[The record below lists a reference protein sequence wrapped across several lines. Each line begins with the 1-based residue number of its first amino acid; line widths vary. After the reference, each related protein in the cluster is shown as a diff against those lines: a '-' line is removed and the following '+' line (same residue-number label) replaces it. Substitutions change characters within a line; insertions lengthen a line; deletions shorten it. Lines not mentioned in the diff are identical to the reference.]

1 MRCGA
6 VILED
11 DREANK
17 AWCVDRQE
25 LFLYL
30 TSQLLQDKHTWT
42 YRPGLK
48 ESDVCTLLLTQS
60 ILGLPAWIRAGY
72 KGIGEVRLACLFLLV
87 KSKCFLDS
95 GVRHCCKVGHSCV
108 RRVID
113 CSSVPHKMAW
123 CSVARAIRAVA
134 RFGGPRCGIFDI
146 SQLRPAVDRMFQE
159 LDTAPARCCWRC
171 GLPLA
176 GLSLITA
183 DIDQAFEALVK
194 IYPGPSWSSRIMQT
208 WEITIVWSWMAFVLH
223 SCPCPGSVQ
232 FHVRLPCGAGF
243 HGVANPGYS
252 DWWCNE
258 FCRSCCFL
266 IGPTTGAF
274 QAWLQFPGAT
284 DPQLYL
290 MEEMCGRCACG

>member
-1 MRCGA
+1 MCGILESIHKVRVPPAEWAELEVPLEAAVRCGA

-60 ILGLPAWIRAGY
+60 ILDLPAWIRAGC
-72 KGIGEVRLACLFLLV
+72 KGIGEVRPACLFLLV

-95 GVRHCCKVGHSCV
+95 GVRHCCKVGHSCM

-123 CSVARAIRAVA
+123 CGVARAIRAVA
-134 RFGGPRCGIFDI
+134 RFGRPWCGIFDI

-171 GLPLA
+171 GFPL
-176 GLSLITA
+176 GW
-183 DIDQAFEALVK
+183 FE
-194 IYPGPSWSSRIMQT
+194 
-208 WEITIVWSWMAFVLH
+208 
-223 SCPCPGSVQ
+223 
-232 FHVRLPCGAGF
+232 
-243 HGVANPGYS
+243 S
-252 DWWCNE
+252 DH
-258 FCRSCCFL
+258 CRC
-266 IGPTTGAF
+266 
-274 QAWLQFPGAT
+274 
-284 DPQLYL
+284 
-290 MEEMCGRCACG
+290 